1 MKKLNIIGAILN
13 LAAFLSFILF
23 LIIMIAIGIS
33 SANLNTIS
41 ASNLAAAGIVLI
53 LFFIVSFGLL
63 IATTVISI
71 LGLKK
76 SIKVKHNLSIVSHS
90 VGIAN
95 SFLWF
100 LALFVSQLFILVFI
114 LFIALTILYFVAAS
128 SAGKIQN
135 Q

>member
-1 MKKLNIIGAILN
+1 MKKLNITGAILN
-13 LAAFLSFILF
+13 LAAFLSIFLF
-23 LIIMIAIGIS
+23 LIIMIATVVS
-33 SANLNTIS
+33 SFDLNTIS
-41 ASNLAAAGIVLI
+41 ASNLAGAGIVLI
-53 LFFIVSFGLL
+53 LFFIVFIGLL

-71 LGLKK
+71 LGLIK
-76 SIKVKHNLSIVSHS
+76 SIKVKHNLSVVSHS
-90 VGIAN
+90 IGIAN

-100 LALFVSQLFILVFI
+100 LAFFVSALFILVFI